1 MTLVIQSRS
10 YSGNYTQYP
19 NPFTLS
25 IMTERIFNFSA
36 GPAIM
41 PVPVL
46 EEAQRDLLALPGVG
60 MSVMEISHRSKT
72 FDEII
77 QGAEAGLRELLN
89 IPKDYAVLFLQG
101 GASLQFAMVPMNFL
115 SLDGSADYIVTG
127 SWGKKAVKEAQ
138 KFGTVDLAANLAD
151 GGFTRV
157 PGQDEIHLNP
167 SAAYVHMTSNE
178 TIEGVEWKTEPEVS
192 DVPLVSDASSNILSR
207 PIPIEKY
214 GIIYAGAQKNMG
226 PSGVTLVI
234 IREDLLPR
242 IREGLATMLDYRT
255 HVKDKS
261 LHNTPNT
268 WGIYII
274 NLVYK
279 WLKEKGGLETMQQEN
294 EEKAKLLY
302 DAIDSTEFYRGHAD
316 PDSRSIMNVTFR
328 LPSEDLEKKF
338 ATEATAAGMDG
349 LKGHRSVGGIRASIY
364 NAFPREGCEA
374 LVEFMKE
381 FEKKNG

>member
-1 MTLVIQSRS
+1 
-10 YSGNYTQYP
+10 
-19 NPFTLS
+19 
-25 IMTERIFNFSA
+25 MTERIFNFSA
-36 GPAIM
+36 GPAVL

-46 EEAQRDLLALPGVG
+46 EAAQKDMLSLPGVG

-72 FDEII
+72 FDAII
-77 QGAEAGLRELLN
+77 QGAEAGLRELLA
-89 IPKDYAVLFLQG
+89 IPKDYHVLFLQG
-101 GASLQFAMVPMNFL
+101 GASLQFAMIPMNFL
-115 SLDGSADYIVTG
+115 SLDGSADYVVTG

-138 KFGTVDLAANLAD
+138 IFGTVDMAANMAD

-157 PGQDEIHLNP
+157 PTQDELHLNP
-167 SAAYVHMTSNE
+167 SAAYVHITSNE
-178 TIEGVEWKTEPEVS
+178 TIEGVEWKNEPEVG

-214 GIIYAGAQKNMG
+214 GLIYAGAQKNMG

-255 HVKDKS
+255 HAKDKS

-274 NLVYK
+274 DLVCK
-279 WLKEKGGLETMQQEN
+279 WLKEKGGLGAMQHEN
-294 EEKAKLLY
+294 EAKAQLLY

-316 PDSRSIMNVTFR
+316 TDSRSIMNVTFR

-338 ATEATAAGMDG
+338 ANEATAAGMDG

-374 LVEFMKE
+374 LVAFMKE
-381 FEKKNG
+381 FESKNG

>member
-1 MTLVIQSRS
+1 
-10 YSGNYTQYP
+10 
-19 NPFTLS
+19 
-25 IMTERIFNFSA
+25 MTERIFNFSA

-46 EEAQRDLLALPGVG
+46 EEAQRDLLTLPGVG

-77 QGAEAGLRELLN
+77 QGAEAGLRDLLN

-138 KFGTVDLAANLAD
+138 KFGTIDLAANLAD

-157 PGQDEIHLNP
+157 PGQDELHLNP
-167 SAAYVHMTSNE
+167 SAAYVHVTSNE
-178 TIEGVEWKTEPEVS
+178 TIEGVEWKNEPEVG

-207 PIPIEKY
+207 PIPVEKY

-274 NLVYK
+274 NLVCK
-279 WLKEKGGLETMQQEN
+279 WLKEKGGLEVMQREN

-374 LVEFMKE
+374 LVQFMKE